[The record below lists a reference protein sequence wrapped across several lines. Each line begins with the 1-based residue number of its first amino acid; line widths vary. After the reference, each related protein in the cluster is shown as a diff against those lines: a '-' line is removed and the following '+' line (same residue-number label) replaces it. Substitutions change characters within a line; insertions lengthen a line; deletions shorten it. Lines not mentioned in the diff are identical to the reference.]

1 TVGVNEEIIR
11 RYVCHQDKKE
21 LEQEQQLELLRD

>member
-1 TVGVNEEIIR
+1 R
-11 RYVCHQDKKE
+11 RYVRHQDKKE

>member
-1 TVGVNEEIIR
+1 R
-11 RYVCHQDKKE
+11 WYVRHQDKKE

>member
-1 TVGVNEEIIR
+1 
-11 RYVCHQDKKE
+11 RYVRHQDKKE